1 VKLFKEI
8 NAFRKF
14 LKDKRLGGVQNI
26 GFVPTM
32 GALHSGHISL
42 INASKQNNQLTICSI
57 FVNPTQF
64 NNTDDLAKYPRT
76 IENDIKLLIENNCDV
91 LFYPEVSEMYIDDEK
106 TNIENYGFI
115 TDTLEGHFRPGHFN
129 GVIAIVKKLFDV
141 VESTNAYFGQ
151 KDYQQCAV
159 VNQLIIKNNLSVRLN
174 ICPTLRET
182 DGLAMSSRNARLTIE
197 EREAAAIIFQTL
209 FQLKKNFNFYSIDEL
224 KARSFI
230 ELHSS
235 PLIKIEYLEI
245 VNPTTL
251 KPLEVKDENTKAVA
265 LIAVWC
271 GNVRLIDNMLLF
283 D

>member
-1 VKLFKEI
+1 MKLFKEI

-14 LKDKRLGGVQNI
+14 LKGKRQNGVQNI

-42 INASKQNNQLTICSI
+42 INTSKQNNQLTICSI

-91 LFYPEVSEMYIDDEK
+91 LFYPEVSEMYVDDEQ
-106 TNIENYGFI
+106 TNVEDYGFI
-115 TDTLEGHFRPGHFN
+115 VETLEGRFRPGHFN
-129 GVIAIVKKLFDV
+129 GVITIVKKLFDV
-141 VESTNAYFGQ
+141 VEPTNAYFGQ

-159 VNQLIIKNNLSVRLN
+159 VNQLIIKNNLSVKLN
-174 ICPTLRET
+174 ICSTLREV

-209 FQLKKNFNFYSIDEL
+209 FQIKKSFNTYSIDEL
-224 KARSFI
+224 TTKSI
-230 ELHSS
+230 TQLHSS
-235 PLIKIEYLEI
+235 PLIKVEYLEI
-245 VNPTTL
+245 ANPTTL
-251 KPLEVKDENTKAVA
+251 KPLVDKDERTKAVA
-265 LIAVWC
+265 LIAAWC
-271 GNVRLIDNMLLF
+271 GNVRLIDNLLLF